1 METKTITIRVPE
13 ETRKRFSDLKKNH
26 VGTVS
31 EFFQQMLDEYSKE
44 KEPEP
49 LPLPQEETEENISDK
64 DTFNELA
71 EESPETKTEPEADQP
86 EPEETTDENQP
97 VKITLELSPVQA
109 FAVRETILNN
119 GFTDDVN
126 EIVNKVDNAIDTSFF
141 GRSIFSGDYKGIFT
155 LMDLDSDDEES
166 INKNIGVALINHFIS
181 AIVFGPGDLN
191 TPVSQNMLKVFL
203 QEQKADEPEED

>member
-1 METKTITIRVPE
+1 METKTISIRVTE
-13 ETRKRFSDLKKNH
+13 EDKERFFDMKNKSNA
-26 VGTVS
+26 GTSS
-31 EFFQQMLDEYSKE
+31 EFFQQLLDNSSKE
-44 KEPEP
+44 REPVPEP
-49 LPLPQEETEENISDK
+49 LPLPQEEAEENIFDK

-71 EESPETKTEPEADQP
+71 EESPETKTEPGQ
-86 EPEETTDENQP
+86 TTDDNQP

-155 LMDLDSDDEES
+155 LMDLDPDEEES